1 MHKDIPRELPQKMGG
16 GGNIKRADAL
26 AASALLLN
34 QLKCLAGKYLRSQ
47 IRPQGQH
54 LG

>member
-47 IRPQGQH
+47 IHLQGQH

>member
-16 GGNIKRADAL
+16 GGNIKRADA
-26 AASALLLN
+26 ASASALLLDKI
-34 QLKCLAGKYLRSQ
+34 KCLAGKYLRSQ
-47 IRPQGQH
+47 IRPQGQR